1 MTNEKLGVLLTSKV
15 GTFEYVSRRF
25 TIKQSYFSDFVKENA
40 YRCTEEEA
48 RKDFPQFRWVALE
61 DL

>member
-1 MTNEKLGVLLTSKV
+1 MTNEKLGVLLTNKT
-15 GTFEYVSRRF
+15 GTFEYVGGNF
-25 TIKQSYFSDFVKENA
+25 AIKQSYFSEFVEQNA
-40 YRCTEEEA
+40 YICTEDEA

>member
-1 MTNEKLGVLLTSKV
+1 MTEKLGVLLTSKV

-48 RKDFPQFRWVALE
+48 RKDFPQCRWVALE
-61 DL
+61 DLS